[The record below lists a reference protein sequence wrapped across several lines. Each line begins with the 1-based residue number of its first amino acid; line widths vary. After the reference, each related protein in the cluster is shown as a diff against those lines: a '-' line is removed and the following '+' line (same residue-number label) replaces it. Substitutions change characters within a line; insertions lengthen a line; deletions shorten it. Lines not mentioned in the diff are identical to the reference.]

1 MTDERTTEEYVYEY
15 WDCPRCGEKG
25 IRGDFKVCASCGF
38 SRDDTINF
46 YRKDVDEVVSD
57 EAQVDKF
64 KQGPDWVCS
73 YCGSLISQTD
83 GKCGGCG
90 MTRDDSVKNYFE
102 LKGKEDAGDEVTAGS
117 EAAPPPPPDSGEEK
131 KGKGKLFGIIGGV
144 AAAIAIVA
152 FWGLSSKAVKYKVK
166 SVYWERG
173 IAVDRYKLTNNTDW
187 EDEMKGDEI
196 RVIRKNREIRRYD
209 KRQVGTRTESYKDTE
224 KYQAGTKEECTTSY
238 KSTGSGAAKKTKKCR
253 DVPVYKTRE
262 VTKTREVPVYRE
274 FPVYGNKV
282 IYVSKMY
289 SVYTTP
295 KKSGRDN
302 SPSWPAVKLGEGLDG
317 KPDKEGERSEKYNV
331 TLSKISKAKGPGE
344 VIFKTRS
351 DLFEKKYIL
360 NNEIEMKVSNLGG
373 IKYDKGEEEVKVIR
387 K

>member
-38 SRDDTINF
+38 SRDDTISF
-46 YRKDVDEVVSD
+46 YRKEVDEVVTD

-64 KQGPDWVCS
+64 KEGPDWVCS

-90 MTRDDSVKNYFE
+90 MTRDESVKNYFE
-102 LKGKEDAGDEVTAGS
+102 LKGKEGAGDEVVAGA
-117 EAAPPPPPDSGEEK
+117 EAAPPSPPEREEGK
-131 KGKGKLFGIIGGV
+131 GGKGKLFGIIGGV
-144 AAAIAIVA
+144 AAVIAIVA
-152 FWGLSSKAVKYKVK
+152 FWGLSAKAVKYKVK

-173 IAVDRYKLTNNTDW
+173 IAVNRYMLTNSTDW

-196 RVIRKNREIRRYD
+196 RVIRKNREIKRYD
-209 KRQVGTRTESYKDTE
+209 KRQVGTRSESYKDTE
-224 KYQAGTKEECTTSY
+224 KYKAGTKEECTTSY
-238 KSTGSGAAKKTKKCR
+238 KSTGSGAAKKIKKCR

-262 VTKTREVPVYRE
+262 VTKTRQVPVYRE

-282 IYVSKMY
+282 IYVSKLY
-289 SVYTTP
+289 SVHRTP
-295 KKSGRDN
+295 KKNGRDN
-302 SPSWPAVKLGEGLDG
+302 KPSWPEVKLGEGLDS
-317 KPDKEGERSEKYNV
+317 KPDKEGERLEKYNV
-331 TLSKISKAKGPGE
+331 TISKLSKGKGPGE
-344 VIFKTRS
+344 VIFKTRT

-360 NNEIEMKVSNLGG
+360 NSEVEMKVSNMGG
-373 IKYDKGEEEVKVIR
+373 IKYEDGEEEIKVI
-387 K
+387 KK